1 MAMQVLVI
9 IRMILHPNGGKS
21 AVGLTKT
28 SILKKTMLKEA
39 SPKWYPV
46 YTRSRAEKQAF
57 ELLQKKGVESYLP
70 LQKTLKQWS
79 DRKKWVT
86 EPLFQSYLFVRITQ
100 QQQTEVLMTKGIVR
114 FLYHAGR
121 IAAMPDQQINE
132 IQLLL
137 SNEIDLEVTAEH
149 IAPGEKVVIKAG
161 PLKGLSGEMVS
172 YKSQK
177 QLVVRL
183 ENLGQ
188 SILVNASSAL
198 VDRL

>member
-1 MAMQVLVI
+1 
-9 IRMILHPNGGKS
+9 
-21 AVGLTKT
+21 
-28 SILKKTMLKEA
+28 MLKEA

-57 ELLQKKGVESYLP
+57 ELLQNKGMEVYLP
-70 LQKTLKQWS
+70 LQKTLKRWS

-86 EPLFQSYLFVRITQ
+86 EPLFQSYLFVRIIQ
-100 QQQTEVLMTKGIVR
+100 QQQTEVLMTKGVVR
-114 FLYHAGR
+114 FLYHSGK
-121 IAAMPDQQINE
+121 IASMPDQQINE

-137 SNEIDLEVTAEH
+137 SNNLELEATTEH

-177 QLVVRL
+177 QLIIRL
-183 ENLGQ
+183 ENLGH
-188 SILVNASSAL
+188 SILINAAAAL
-198 VDRL
+198 VDKL

>member
-1 MAMQVLVI
+1 
-9 IRMILHPNGGKS
+9 
-21 AVGLTKT
+21 
-28 SILKKTMLKEA
+28 MLKEA

>member
-1 MAMQVLVI
+1 MVEDEPADQ
-9 IRMILHPNGGKS
+9 
-21 AVGLTKT
+21 
-28 SILKKTMLKEA
+28 LKIHAEKTMLKEV

-57 ELLQKKGVESYLP
+57 ELLQKKGIDVYLP
-70 LQKTLKQWS
+70 LRKTLKQWS

-86 EPLFQSYLFVRITQ
+86 EPLFQSYLFVRIMQ
-100 QQQTEVLMTKGIVR
+100 KQQTEVLMTKGIVR
-114 FLYHAGR
+114 FLYHSGK
-121 IAAMPDQQINE
+121 IANMPDQQIDE

-137 SNEIDLEVTAEH
+137 ANDIELEVTAEH
-149 IAPGEKVVIKAG
+149 ISPGEKIIIKAG
-161 PLKGLSGEMVS
+161 PLIGLTGEMVS

-177 QLVVRL
+177 QLIIRL

-188 SILVNASSAL
+188 SILINAAAAL